1 MHGGD
6 SVRIT
11 SAPERRALLILAR
24 EAVAQA
30 LAGQAPPEI
39 VPELS
44 FLTEPRGAF
53 VTIRHP
59 GTGQLRGC
67 RGEFPA
73 RRPLPECVRNVA
85 VVSALE
91 DLRFSPL
98 AHDELP
104 VVRFEIS
111 ALAPPDPIDP
121 EDVIIGRHGLVLT
134 GDGGAG
140 LLLPQV
146 PVAQGWDR
154 KAFLDGL
161 CVKAGLPVGAWK
173 WDGVLLQA
181 FEAEVWEEQS

>member
-1 MHGGD
+1 M
-6 SVRIT
+6 RIT
-11 SAPERRALLILAR
+11 SETERRALLILAR
-24 EAVAQA
+24 EAVARV

-44 FLTEPRGAF
+44 VLTEPRGAF
-53 VTIRHP
+53 VMIRRL

-73 RRPLPECVRNVA
+73 RRPLPECVRDAAVA
-85 VVSALE
+85 SALE
-91 DLRFSPL
+91 DPRFSSL
-98 AHDELP
+98 ARDELP
-104 VVRFEIS
+104 LVRFEIS
-111 ALAPPDPIDP
+111 ALTPPEPIDP
-121 EDVIIGRHGLVLT
+121 EDVILGTHGLVLT

-154 KAFLDGL
+154 AAFLDGL

-173 WDGVLLQA
+173 RDGTLLQA
-181 FEAEVWEEQS
+181 FEAEVWEEQA

>member
-11 SAPERRALLILAR
+11 SAPERRALLDLAR

-39 VPELS
+39 VPELRI
-44 FLTEPRGAF
+44 LTEPRGAF
-53 VTIRHP
+53 VTIRHS

-67 RGEFPA
+67 RGDFPA

-91 DLRFSPL
+91 DPRFSPL

-111 ALAPPDPIDP
+111 ALAPPVPIDP

-134 GDGGAG
+134 GADGAG

-154 KAFLDGL
+154 TAFLDGL

-173 WDGVLLQA
+173 WEGVFLQA